1 MALDAR
7 GVHAGI
13 NLLVRRSRLAEARA
27 AYARLIE
34 LGFTAGYIVLLP
46 ARGEAD
52 AETPSPKEVAAVAG
66 DTRFQAMSCLTACAV
81 SARFASIAS
90 DKTAA

>member
-13 NLLVRRSRLAEARA
+13 NLPVRRSLLAEARA
-27 AYARLIE
+27 PYARLIE

-46 ARGEAD
+46 ARVEAD
-52 AETPSPKEVAAVAG
+52 AETPSHKEVAAVAG